1 MSKEIAF
8 ILFLALGFLFGWL
21 YRKLNYDKL
30 KAKINT
36 AESALKEAE
45 IRLSV
50 TREELLSSESIAKD
64 LRERLNNLRSENEED
79 VEKFLTD
86 KFSDSPDIAQLK
98 EEIKNLREINLKLQ
112 GEIAELKKIKTI

>member
-86 KFSDSPDIAQLK
+86 KFSDSPDITQLK